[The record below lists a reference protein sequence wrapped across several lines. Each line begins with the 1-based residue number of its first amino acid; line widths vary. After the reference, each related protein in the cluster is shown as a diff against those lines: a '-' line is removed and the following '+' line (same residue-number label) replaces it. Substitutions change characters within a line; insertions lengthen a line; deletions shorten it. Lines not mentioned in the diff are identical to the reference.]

1 MGLIGKILA
10 AKLVAKLTERLDRA
24 QTDPVPKAEYI
35 PAGRA
40 APVGARGNVL
50 LDRAGRIYQRNPK
63 LVATVGAA
71 ALALIAAGLSR
82 RRRF

>member
-1 MGLIGKILA
+1 MPT
-10 AKLVAKLTERLDRA
+10 VATV
-24 QTDPVPKAEYI
+24 TPVK
-35 PAGRA
+35 
-40 APVGARGNVL
+40 GNA